1 MPKRWIFPAADVAPQ
16 TADLLADALGVSPT
30 LAALLYTRGL
40 TTAETMDAYLSPGLR
55 RLMHPGTIPGM
66 DAAAALL
73 AQSLAQGKKVAVW
86 GDYDVDGITATALLL
101 DFLRGRGHAP
111 LWRLP
116 ERAAEGY
123 GLNIPGIEELAR
135 DGAQVLVTV
144 DCGIGGVEAVSR
156 AKELGLA
163 VIVTDH
169 HLPGPELPPADAV
182 VDPKLADC
190 PGTDLAGV
198 GVAFFLAAA
207 VNRLLPGEPSDVR
220 RLLDLVALGTLADVV
235 PLRGPNRIL
244 AKNGLLLLAE
254 ARRPGIH
261 ALKEV
266 SGHNPKASL
275 GASQVT
281 FGLAPRINAAGRMGR
296 PDTAL
301 DLLLAPDLD
310 VARPLAADL
319 DAENTRRRAEED
331 AILAEALAQAD
342 ACPNGHGL
350 TLFAPHW
357 HQGVIGIVASRVAER
372 RYRPTLILTADEAKG
387 VLKGSGRSIP
397 ECDLHG
403 LLTEIQD
410 VLRSFGGHRQAAGL
424 SIEPDNLALLTRR
437 FDEAAARA
445 LGGTPPTPSLT
456 VDAELAFDGVTATF
470 IREIGLM
477 EPFGCGNPEPVFAS
491 PPVSVVARRPFGQN
505 HVALTLRDP
514 AAGITLRGKGWGMA
528 GEVGTQ
534 SKGSTVRVAFSPKI
548 TYFSGVPEIELRL
561 RDFGGAPSEHV
572 TNL

>member
-1 MPKRWIFPAADVAPQ
+1 MPKKWIFPAPGEPADK
-16 TADLLADALGVSPT
+16 ADDLAEALGISPT
-30 LAALLYTRGL
+30 IAALLLGRGL
-40 TTAETMDAYLSPGLR
+40 TTAEAMDAYLSPGLR
-55 RLMHPGTIPGM
+55 HLMRPSDIPGL
-66 DAAAALL
+66 DAAAGLL
-73 AQSLAQGKKVAVW
+73 ARTLVSGRTVAIW
-86 GDYDVDGITATALLL
+86 GDYDVDGITGTALLV
-101 DFLRGRGHAP
+101 DFLRERGYSP

-123 GLNIPGIEELAR
+123 GLNIPGVEALRAA
-135 DGAQVLVTV
+135 GADLLVTV
-144 DCGIGGVEAVSR
+144 DCGIGGVEAVAR
-156 AKELGLA
+156 AREIGLA

-182 VDPKLADC
+182 VDPKLADG

-207 VNRLLPGEPSDVR
+207 VNRLLPGEPCDVR

-266 SGHNPKASL
+266 SGHNPKAAL

-296 PDTAL
+296 PDAAL
-301 DLLLAPDLD
+301 SLLLAPDLD
-310 VARPLAADL
+310 AARPLAVEL
-319 DAENTRRRAEED
+319 DEENTRRRAEED
-331 AILAEALAQAD
+331 TILKEALTQAEAA
-342 ACPNGHGL
+342 PGRFGL

-357 HQGVIGIVASRVAER
+357 HQGVIGIVASRVAEA

-387 VLKGSGRSIP
+387 LLKGSGRSIP

-403 LLTEIQD
+403 LLAGLADI
-410 VLRSFGGHRQAAGL
+410 LHSFGGHKQAAGL
-424 SIEPDNLALLTRR
+424 SIAPDALDALGER
-437 FDEAAARA
+437 FDAAAARA
-445 LGGTPPTPSLT
+445 LGPIPPVPSLRL
-456 VDAELAFDGVTATF
+456 DAELAFAGVTATF
-470 IREIGLM
+470 IKELGLL

-491 PPVSVVARRPFGQN
+491 PPVSVLSRRGFGEN
-505 HVALTLRDP
+505 HVVLSLRDQ
-514 AAGITLRGKGWGMA
+514 AAGITLKGKGWRMA
-528 GEVGTQ
+528 GTIGAEVAGKTI
-534 SKGSTVRVAFSPKI
+534 RVAYSPKI
-548 TYFSGVPEIELRL
+548 SYFSGVPEIELRL
-561 RDFGGAPSEHV
+561 RDVG
-572 TNL
+572 

>member
-1 MPKRWIFPAADVAPQ
+1 MSKKWIFPSQGVSAA
-16 TADLLADALGVSPT
+16 TADALAEALGLSPAI
-30 LAALLYTRGL
+30 AALLYHRGL
-40 TTAETMDAYLSPGLR
+40 TTAEAMDAYLCPGLR
-55 RLMHPGTIPGM
+55 LLMRPDEIPGM
-66 DAAAALL
+66 EAAAALL
-73 AQSLAQGKKVAVW
+73 AEALVAGRTVAVW
-86 GDYDVDGITATALLL
+86 GDYDVDGITGTALLV
-101 DFLRGRGHAP
+101 DFLRERGFSP

-123 GLNIPGIEELAR
+123 GLNIAGIEELAR
-135 DGAQVLVTV
+135 DGASLLVTV
-144 DCGIGGVEAVSR
+144 DCGIGGIAEVAR
-156 AKELGLA
+156 ARELGLD

-169 HLPGPELPPADAV
+169 HLPGPELPPANAV
-182 VDPKLADC
+182 ANPKLGPG

-207 VNRLLPGEPSDVR
+207 VNRLLPGEPTDVR

-235 PLRGPNRIL
+235 PLCGPNRIL

-261 ALKEV
+261 ALKEA
-266 SGHNPKASL
+266 SGHNPKAAL

-296 PDTAL
+296 PDAAL
-301 DLLLAPDLD
+301 ALLLAPDLD
-310 VARPLAADL
+310 TARPLAAEL

-331 AILAEALAQAD
+331 AILAEAMDQA
-342 ACPNGHGL
+342 AERPGRFGL

-387 VLKGSGRSIP
+387 LLKGSGRSIP

-403 LLTEIQD
+403 LLTEIGE
-410 VLRSFGGHRQAAGL
+410 VLNTFGGHKMAAGL
-424 SIEPDNLALLTRR
+424 SIVPDNLSLLAER
-437 FDEAAARA
+437 FDAAAAKA
-445 LGGTPPTPSLT
+445 LGPVAPLPSLKL
-456 VDAELAFDGVTATF
+456 DAELSFGAVTAALV
-470 IREIGLM
+470 REIGLM

-491 PPVSVVARRPFGQN
+491 PPVKVLSRRGFGDN
-505 HVALTLRDP
+505 HVALSLRDP
-514 AAGITLRGKGWGMA
+514 AAGVTLRGKAWRMA
-528 GEVGTQ
+528 SDIRESLAGA
-534 SKGSTVRVAFSPKI
+534 TVRVAFTPKI

-561 RDFGGAPSEHV
+561 RDIGE
-572 TNL
+572 